1 MSLKS
6 ARAGVAPRAKTLSAI
21 RISRRRLVIVV
32 VLPMPRMR
40 AGRDV
45 RDSELPFQ
53 AGQLLQID
61 GADDVYDG
69 ELFRFCG
76 DDQKS
81 GDAVAARVGVDV
93 DVFARAAGDLHDLLP
108 RRSELLADALGLRL
122 VVFAFV
128 IELVAAD
135 VDAGQAVDHL
145 LRGALV
151 GVVAVEEL
159 AGEAEHRAVER
170 DVDGL
175 AGLRG
180 HVGKIEIDARA
191 LRRSGDGKRERG
203 DEGEDEVR
211 E

>member
-1 MSLKS
+1 MSSKF
-6 ARAGVAPRAKTLSAI
+6 ARAGTAPRVKMLSAI
-21 RISRRRLVIVV
+21 KNSRRRLFMTVI
-32 VLPMPRMR
+32 LPMFRVR

-61 GADDVYDG
+61 GTDDVYDG

-81 GDAVAARVGVDV
+81 GDGVAARFGVDV
-93 DVFARAAGDLHDLLP
+93 DVFARAAGDLHDLFP
-108 RRSELLADALGLRL
+108 RRSELLPDARRFRL

-128 IELVAAD
+128 VELVAAD
-135 VDAGQAVDHL
+135 VDAGETADHL

-151 GVVAVEEL
+151 GVVAIEEL
-159 AGEAEHRAVER
+159 AREAEHGAVER

-175 AGLRG
+175 ASLGG
-180 HVGKIEIDARA
+180 HVGKIEIDARS
-191 LRRSGDGKRERG
+191 LRRSGDRQRERG
-203 DEGEDEVR
+203 D
-211 E
+211 